1 MPHLSQLFGFDPQRT
16 DPLLGYNFQ
25 VSITDS
31 QPAAS
36 SALAG
41 ISVNLTSAQA
51 TAGFSEISGLEATM
65 DVENYDA
72 GGVNGG
78 ALRFLGRIKWSNLV
92 LKRGVIAL
100 RPITDTSD
108 FWTWLQLFLD
118 GQGIR
123 KDGVITLMDE
133 SGAPAL
139 AWSWRRGLPIKWTGP
154 TMQAQ
159 QSQVAIEQLEI
170 AHEGLT
176 TVVGGPVGL
185 AIVGAAASLGSLLS

>member
-1 MPHLSQLFGFDPQRT
+1 MADLSQLLGFNPQRA
-16 DPLLGYNFQ
+16 DPLLGFNFQ

-31 QPAAS
+31 KPAAS

-41 ISVNLTSAQA
+41 ISISLTGAQA

-65 DVENYDA
+65 DVESYDA

-78 ALRFLGRIKWSNLV
+78 ALKFPGRVKWSNLV
-92 LKRGVIAL
+92 LKRGVIAQRSL
-100 RPITDTSD
+100 SDTSD
-108 FWTWLQLFLD
+108 FWTWLQSYLD
-118 GQGIR
+118 GQGVR

-139 AWSWRRGLPIKWTGP
+139 VWSWRRGLPVKWTGA
-154 TMQAQ
+154 TMNAQ
-159 QSQVAIEQLEI
+159 QSQIAIEQLDI

-176 TVVGGPVGL
+176 RVTGGALGL
-185 AIVGAAASLGSLLS
+185 AIVGAAAAIGSLF

>member
-1 MPHLSQLFGFDPQRT
+1 MTDLGQLLGFDPRRA
-16 DPLLGYNFQ
+16 DPLLGFNFV

-31 QPAAS
+31 HPAAS

-41 ISVNLTSAQA
+41 ISINVTTAQA

-78 ALRFLGRIKWSNLV
+78 ALRFPGRIKWSNLV
-92 LKRGVIAL
+92 FKRGVIAQ
-100 RPITDTSD
+100 RPISDTSD
-108 FWTWLQLFLD
+108 FRAWLQTFLD
-118 GQGIR
+118 GKVVR

-133 SGAPAL
+133 SGSAAL
-139 AWSWRRGLPIKWTGP
+139 AWSWHRGLFTKVAGP
-154 TMQAQ
+154 TLNAQ

-176 TVVGGPVGL
+176 IVTGGPLGL
-185 AIVGAAASLGSLLS
+185 ALVGGAAAVGSLF

>member
-1 MPHLSQLFGFDPQRT
+1 MPDLSQLFGFSPQRA

-25 VSITDS
+25 VAITDS

-36 SALAG
+36 SSLAG
-41 ISVNLTSAQA
+41 ISLSLTGAQA

-78 ALRFLGRIKWSNLV
+78 ALKFPGRVKWSNLV
-92 LKRGVIAL
+92 LKRGVIAQ

-108 FWTWLQLFLD
+108 LWTWLQSFLD

-139 AWSWRRGLPIKWTGP
+139 VWSWRRGLPLKWTGG
-154 TMQAQ
+154 TMNAQ
-159 QSQVAIEQLEI
+159 QSQVAIEHIEI

-176 TVVGGPVGL
+176 QVTGGAVGIAL
-185 AIVGAAASLGSLLS
+185 VGAAAAIGSLF

>member
-1 MPHLSQLFGFDPQRT
+1 MTDLGQLLGFDPQRA
-16 DPLLGYNFQ
+16 DPLLGFNFV
-25 VSITDS
+25 VSISDS

-41 ISVNLTSAQA
+41 ISINLTTSQA

-72 GGVNGG
+72 GGINGG
-78 ALRFLGRIKWSNLV
+78 ALRFPGRVKWSNLV
-92 LKRGVIAL
+92 FKRGVIAQ
-100 RPITDTSD
+100 RPISDTSD
-108 FWTWLQLFLD
+108 FWTWLQTFLD

-133 SGAPAL
+133 SGSAAL
-139 AWSWRRGLPIKWTGP
+139 AWRWRRGLPVKVAGP
-154 TMQAQ
+154 TLNAQ

-176 TVVGGPVGL
+176 LVTGGPLGL
-185 AIVGAAASLGSLLS
+185 ALVGGAAAVGSLF

>member
-1 MPHLSQLFGFDPQRT
+1 MAGLSQTFGFDPRRA
-16 DPLLGYNFQ
+16 DPLLGFNFQ

-41 ISVNLTSAQA
+41 LSISLDGLQA

-65 DVENYDA
+65 AVESYDA
-72 GGVNGG
+72 GGSNGG
-78 ALRFLGRIKWSNLV
+78 ALKFPGRITWADLV
-92 LKRGVIAL
+92 MKRGVLAQ
-100 RPITDTSD
+100 RPISDTSD
-108 FWTWLQLFLD
+108 FWTWLQSFLD
-118 GQGIR
+118 GQGVR

-139 AWSWRRGLPIKWTGP
+139 AWSWRRGLPRKWTGM
-154 TMQAQ
+154 TMNAQ

-176 TVVGGPVGL
+176 MVTGGSAGL
-185 AIVGAAASLGSLLS
+185 AVVGAAAALGSLL

>member
-1 MPHLSQLFGFDPQRT
+1 MPDLSQIFGFNPSRA

-25 VSITDS
+25 VSISDS
-31 QPAAS
+31 KPAAG

-41 ISVNLTSAQA
+41 ISISLSGSQA

-65 DVENYDA
+65 DVESYDA
-72 GGVNGG
+72 GGMNGG
-78 ALRFLGRIKWSNLV
+78 ALKFAGRVKWSNLTF
-92 LKRGVIAL
+92 KRGVIAQ

-108 FWTWLQLFLD
+108 FWTWLQGFLD
-118 GQGIR
+118 GQGVR

-133 SGAPAL
+133 SGAAAL
-139 AWSWRRGLPIKWTGP
+139 AWSWRRGLPVKWTGL
-154 TMQAQ
+154 TMNAQ

-176 TVVGGPVGL
+176 MVTGGSLGL
-185 AIVGAAASLGSLLS
+185 AVVGAAAAIGSLL

>member
-1 MPHLSQLFGFDPQRT
+1 MPDLGQIFGFDSGRV

-41 ISVNLTSAQA
+41 ISISLTGSQA
-51 TAGFSEISGLEATM
+51 TAGFSEISDLEATM
-65 DVENYDA
+65 DVESYDA

-78 ALRFLGRIKWSNLV
+78 ALKFPGRVKWSNLV
-92 LKRGVIAL
+92 FKRGVVAQ
-100 RPITDTSD
+100 RPISDTSD
-108 FWTWLQLFLD
+108 FWTWLQTFLD
-118 GQGIR
+118 GQGVR

-139 AWSWRRGLPIKWTGP
+139 AWSWRRGLPLKWTGA
-154 TMQAQ
+154 TMNAQ

-176 TVVGGPVGL
+176 MVTGGSVGL
-185 AIVGAAASLGSLLS
+185 AILGAAAALGSLL

>member
-1 MPHLSQLFGFDPQRT
+1 VADLSQLFGFDPQRA
-16 DPLLGYNFQ
+16 DPLLGFNFQ

-31 QPAAS
+31 KPAAS

-41 ISVNLTSAQA
+41 ISISLTGAQA

-65 DVENYDA
+65 DVESYDA

-78 ALRFLGRIKWSNLV
+78 TLKFPGRLKWSNLV
-92 LKRGVIAL
+92 FKRGVIAQ
-100 RPITDTSD
+100 RPISDTSD
-108 FWTWLQLFLD
+108 FWTWLQSFLD
-118 GQGIR
+118 GQGVR

-139 AWSWRRGLPIKWTGP
+139 AWSWRRGLPVKWTGA
-154 TMQAQ
+154 TMNAQ
-159 QSQVAIEQLEI
+159 QSQIAIEQLDI

-176 TVVGGPVGL
+176 RVTGGSLGL
-185 AIVGAAASLGSLLS
+185 AIVGAAAAIGSLF

>member
-1 MPHLSQLFGFDPQRT
+1 MPDLGQIFGFDPGRV

-41 ISVNLTSAQA
+41 ISISLTGSQA

-65 DVENYDA
+65 DVESYDA

-78 ALRFLGRIKWSNLV
+78 ALKFPGRVKWSNLV
-92 LKRGVIAL
+92 FKRGTVAQ
-100 RPITDTSD
+100 RPISDTSD
-108 FWTWLQLFLD
+108 FWTWLQTFLD
-118 GQGIR
+118 GQGVR

-139 AWSWRRGLPIKWTGP
+139 AWSWRRGLPLKWTGA
-154 TMQAQ
+154 TMNAQ

-176 TVVGGPVGL
+176 MVTGGSVGL
-185 AIVGAAASLGSLLS
+185 AIVGAAAALGSLL

>member
-1 MPHLSQLFGFDPQRT
+1 MAGLSQVFGFDPARA
-16 DPLLGYNFQ
+16 DPLLGFNFR
-25 VSITDS
+25 VSVSDS

-36 SALAG
+36 TALAG
-41 ISVNLTSAQA
+41 LSISLSGSQA

-65 DVENYDA
+65 TVETYQA

-78 ALRFLGRIKWSNLV
+78 ALKFPGPVAWSSLV
-92 LKRGVIAL
+92 LKRGMVAQ
-100 RPITDTSD
+100 RPISDTSD
-108 FWTWLQLFLD
+108 FWTWLQGFLD
-118 GQGIR
+118 GQGVR

-139 AWSWRRGLPIKWTGP
+139 AWSWRRGLPLKWTGG
-154 TMQAQ
+154 TMNAQ

-176 TVVGGPVGL
+176 MVTGGSAGL
-185 AIVGAAASLGSLLS
+185 AVVGAAAALGSLL

>member
-1 MPHLSQLFGFDPQRT
+1 MTDFSQLLGFNPQRA
-16 DPLLGYNFQ
+16 DPLLGFNFQ

-41 ISVNLTSAQA
+41 ISISLTTSQA

-78 ALRFLGRIKWSNLV
+78 ALRFPGRVKWSNLV
-92 LKRGVIAL
+92 FKRGVIEQ
-100 RPITDTSD
+100 RPLSDTSD
-108 FWTWLQLFLD
+108 FWAWLQTFLD
-118 GQGIR
+118 GQGVR

-133 SGAPAL
+133 SGSAAL
-139 AWSWRRGLPIKWTGP
+139 AWSWRRGLPVKLIGP
-154 TMQAQ
+154 SMNAQ

-176 TVVGGPVGL
+176 RVTGGPLGL
-185 AIVGAAASLGSLLS
+185 ALVGAAAAIGSLF

>member
-1 MPHLSQLFGFDPQRT
+1 MAASSQLFGFDPGRA
-16 DPLLGYNFQ
+16 DPLLGFNFR
-25 VSITDS
+25 VSVTDS

-41 ISVNLTSAQA
+41 LSISLSGSQA
-51 TAGFSEISGLEATM
+51 SAGFSEISGLEATM
-65 DVENYDA
+65 DVESYDA

-78 ALRFLGRIKWSNLV
+78 ALKFPGRVKWSNLV
-92 LKRGVIAL
+92 LKRGVIAQ
-100 RPITDTSD
+100 RPLSDTSD
-108 FWTWLQLFLD
+108 FWTWLQGFLD
-118 GQGIR
+118 GQGVR

-139 AWSWRRGLPIKWTGP
+139 AWSWRRGLPLKWTGA
-154 TMQAQ
+154 TMNAQ

-176 TVVGGPVGL
+176 MITGGSTGL
-185 AIVGAAASLGSLLS
+185 AIVGAAAALGSLF

>member
-1 MPHLSQLFGFDPQRT
+1 MARLSQTFGFDPGRA
-16 DPLLGYNFQ
+16 DPLLGFNFQ

-41 ISVNLTSAQA
+41 ISISLSGSQA

-65 DVENYDA
+65 DVESYDA
-72 GGVNGG
+72 GGANGG
-78 ALRFLGRIKWSNLV
+78 ALKFPGRVKWSNLV
-92 LKRGVIAL
+92 LKRGVIAQ
-100 RPITDTSD
+100 RPISDTSD
-108 FWTWLQLFLD
+108 FWTWLQGFLD
-118 GQGIR
+118 GQGVR

-133 SGAPAL
+133 SGAPAV
-139 AWSWRRGLPIKWTGP
+139 AWSWRRGLPLKWTGA
-154 TMQAQ
+154 TMNAQ

-176 TVVGGPVGL
+176 MVTGGSAGL
-185 AIVGAAASLGSLLS
+185 AIVGAAAALGSLF

>member
-1 MPHLSQLFGFDPQRT
+1 MPDLSQLFGFDPERT
-16 DPLLGYNFQ
+16 DPLLGFNFQ
-25 VSITDS
+25 VSISDS

-41 ISVNLTSAQA
+41 ISVSLTGAQA
-51 TAGFSEISGLEATM
+51 TAGFSEISGLEASM

-78 ALRFLGRIKWSNLV
+78 TLRFPGRVKWSNLV
-92 LKRGVIAL
+92 FKRGMVAQ
-100 RPITDTSD
+100 RPISDTSD
-108 FWTWLQLFLD
+108 VWTWLQQFLD
-118 GQGIR
+118 GQCVR

-139 AWSWRRGLPIKWTGP
+139 AWSWRRGLPIKWTGASLN
-154 TMQAQ
+154 AQ

-176 TVVGGPVGL
+176 MVTGGSLGI
-185 AIVGAAASLGSLLS
+185 AIVGAAAALGSLL